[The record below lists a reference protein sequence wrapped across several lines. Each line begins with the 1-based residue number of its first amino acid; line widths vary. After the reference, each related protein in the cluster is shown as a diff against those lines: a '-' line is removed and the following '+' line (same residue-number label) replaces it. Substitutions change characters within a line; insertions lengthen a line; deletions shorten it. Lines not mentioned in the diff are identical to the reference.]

1 MSTIDSTRAEDA
13 AAVEPRRGSVQAVAA
28 RAARDTPLVQVVVLV
43 GMFIYGAVT
52 LDGFSSLTSVKSMLL
67 LSSFL
72 GLAALGQTLLV
83 LMGHLDLS
91 VPGFI
96 GFGNVLTSILYG
108 QDHWPFVATLAV
120 IIAGSVLMGSLS
132 GIICHRLRVQSIV
145 VTLGMNFVMLGIIG
159 VMASSGIT
167 GSAPAWLTRFATVSS
182 PTLGVGV
189 PPLVVLWVVIAL
201 IAGFMLRR
209 TLAGRRVYLTGAN
222 PRAAELAL
230 VRTGRVVVA
239 SFALSAVAAAVT
251 GVLLTGFSGSGNV
264 DIGTPYL
271 FTSLTAV
278 IVGGT
283 SIMGARGDYWRTVIG
298 AIMLT
303 VINTVLLAKGYSNA
317 EQQIL
322 FGIIILVA
330 VLAYGREPRLRDQV

>member
-1 MSTIDSTRAEDA
+1 MSTVESTPPEIIPDSDRGTLRDA
-13 AAVEPRRGSVQAVAA
+13 LPRIGRDLPVVQ
-28 RAARDTPLVQVVVLV
+28 LVVLI
-43 GMFIYGAVT
+43 GMFIFGAVT
-52 LDGFSSLTSVKSMLL
+52 LDGFSSLVSVKSMLL
-67 LSSFL
+67 LSAFL
-72 GLAALGQTLLV
+72 GLAALGQTVLV

-96 GFGNVLTSILYG
+96 GFGNVVTAILYG
-108 QDHWPFVATLAV
+108 QDHWSFVTTLLLILVVAIV
-120 IIAGSVLMGSLS
+120 MGSVS
-132 GIICHRLRVQSIV
+132 GVICHRLRVQSIV
-145 VTLGMNFVMLGIIG
+145 VTLGMNFVMLGVIG
-159 VMASSGIT
+159 IMAANGIT
-167 GSAPAWLTRFATVSS
+167 GSGPAWLTRFATVTS
-182 PTLGVGV
+182 PTLGVSV
-189 PPLVVLWVVIAL
+189 PPLVVLWVIIAL
-201 IAGFMLRR
+201 VAGFVLRR

-239 SFALSAVAAAVT
+239 AFALSALSAAVT
-251 GVLLTGFSGSGNV
+251 GVLLTGFSGSG
-264 DIGTPYL
+264 DTSIGTPYL

-283 SIMGARGDYWRTVIG
+283 SITGARGDYWRTVIG

-322 FGIIILVA
+322 FGVIILVA
-330 VLAYGREPRLRDQV
+330 VLAYGRETRLRDRV